1 MENRINSIL
10 ELEND
15 EKYVVLNQ
23 AIYQDRNYYLV
34 AKVTEDEKDITGE
47 VKICEE
53 VMEDGVLAIRLVKDT
68 KLLELLAKY
77 FSPEKAK

>member
-1 MENRINSIL
+1 MESRINSIL
-10 ELEND
+10 ELDNN

-23 AIYQDRNYYLV
+23 AVYQDRNYYLV
-34 AKVTEDEKDITGE
+34 VKLTDDEEDVTGE

-53 VMEDGVLAIRLVKDT
+53 VMDNGVLAIRLVRDT

-77 FSPEKAK
+77 LTPPNAV

>member
-1 MENRINSIL
+1 MENRINSIF
-10 ELEND
+10 ELENG

-34 AKVTEDEKDITGE
+34 AKVTDDEDAVTGE

-53 VMEDGVLAIRLVKDT
+53 TKEDGILAIRLVKDT
-68 KLLELLAKY
+68 KLLALLSKY
-77 FSPEKAK
+77 FKPQV

>member
-1 MENRINSIL
+1 MENRINSIF
-10 ELEND
+10 ELENG

-34 AKVTEDEKDITGE
+34 AKTTDDEENITGE

-53 VMEDGVLAIRLVKDT
+53 TKEDGILAIKLVKDT
-68 KLLELLAKY
+68 KLIALLSKY
-77 FSPEKAK
+77 FKPQV